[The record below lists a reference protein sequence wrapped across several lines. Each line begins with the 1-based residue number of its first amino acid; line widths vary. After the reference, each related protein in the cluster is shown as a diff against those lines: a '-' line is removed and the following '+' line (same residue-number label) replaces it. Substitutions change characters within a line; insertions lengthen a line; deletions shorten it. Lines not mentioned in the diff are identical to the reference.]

1 MKIICVGRNYVAHA
15 EELGNEVPSDP
26 VIFQKPDTA
35 LLKNN
40 DPFYFPEFSKEIHHE
55 IEIVLR
61 ICREGKSIEEQFA
74 HKYFDQI
81 GLGVDFT
88 ARDLQSQAKEKGLPW
103 DLAKGFNGSAPVSKF
118 YPTSEFL
125 NLENLDFSLKVND
138 EVRQAGN
145 TSLMIF
151 SFGKILSYVSK
162 FILLKTGDL
171 IFTGTPKGVGPVN
184 IGDHLEGF
192 IEDKKL
198 LDFEIK

>member
-26 VIFQKPDTA
+26 VIFQKPDTS

-40 DPFYFPEFSKEIHHE
+40 DPFYFPDFSSDIHHE

-118 YPTSEFL
+118 YPTSEFQ
-125 NLENLDFSLKVND
+125 NLEHLDFSLKVNG
-138 EVRQAGN
+138 EFRQAGN